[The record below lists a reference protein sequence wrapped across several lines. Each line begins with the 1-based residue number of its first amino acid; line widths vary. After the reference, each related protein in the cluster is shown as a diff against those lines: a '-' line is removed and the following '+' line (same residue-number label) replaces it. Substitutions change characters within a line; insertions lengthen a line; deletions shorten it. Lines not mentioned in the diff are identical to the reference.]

1 MAPHLTRPAL
11 GLATLPPVLEMT
23 SFFAVRYSL
32 VPPGSNNA
40 AQLAALTYAANHCV
54 DLLQLL
60 PSQSRPPVFL
70 FADNLYAINTGTGR
84 WSAKANLDAVATLK
98 SSILTLRALTTV
110 AVHWVPDHSLIY
122 GNEIADLLAGTT
134 CSSMP
139 DVPTL
144 IDLRLQCNLPPLV

>member
-11 GLATLPPVLEMT
+11 GLATLPPVIGMT

-32 VPPGSNNA
+32 VPPATTLLSWPHS
-40 AQLAALTYAANHCV
+40 LTPQSTV

-70 FADNLYAINTGTGR
+70 FVDNLYAINTGTGR

-98 SSILTLRALTTV
+98 SSLLTLRALTTV
-110 AVHWVPDHSLIY
+110 AVHWVPGHSLIY
-122 GNEIADLLAGTT
+122 GNEIADL
-134 CSSMP
+134 
-139 DVPTL
+139 
-144 IDLRLQCNLPPLV
+144 